1 MAGQGEWALPNILFY
16 VSDRATFEGP
26 DPQRRLDEQLEQLHV
41 AQCQKRNLDEVRE
54 AAGIVY
60 ESEDGRNVV
69 REHFVITKL

>member
-41 AQCQKRNLDEVRE
+41 AQRQKRNLDEVRE